1 MRAKND
7 PKCGNEMPALWGF
20 VGWWLMVG
28 RSSYVMGNP
37 RVDQDYVYN
46 NIQQ

>member
-1 MRAKND
+1 MRCL
-7 PKCGNEMPALWGF
+7 PYGGF